1 MVYCVIS
8 GNWRDGNPVFIIRL
22 DAEGFR
28 GCRGRTGTVFSS
40 DTAAIA
46 AGNTESDD
54 CPEKEAGYISGQRRD
69 VVADCGCT
77 LRRIYSGGEMKRLLQ
92 EIDRRHSL
100 LFQRGNAIICKMLFC

>member
-28 GCRGRTGTVFSS
+28 GGRGRTGTVFSS
-40 DTAAIA
+40 DTAAFA

-69 VVADCGCT
+69 VFADCGCT
-77 LRRIYSGGEMKRLLQ
+77 LRRIYSGGEMKRC
-92 EIDRRHSL
+92 
-100 LFQRGNAIICKMLFC
+100 CKRLIAGIACYFKEGML